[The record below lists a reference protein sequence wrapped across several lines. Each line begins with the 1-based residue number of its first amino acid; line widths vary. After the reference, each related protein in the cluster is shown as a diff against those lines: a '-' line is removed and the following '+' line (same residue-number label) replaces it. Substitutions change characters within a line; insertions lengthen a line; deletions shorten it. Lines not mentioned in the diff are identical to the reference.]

1 MSISVTHEVTSLKES
16 LDETSLKL
24 RDLERIAEKVGETSA
39 ENVGLKAALDELTGE
54 HAAAEEKLKIM
65 ETVLAQR

>member
-1 MSISVTHEVTSLKES
+1 MTHEVTSLKES